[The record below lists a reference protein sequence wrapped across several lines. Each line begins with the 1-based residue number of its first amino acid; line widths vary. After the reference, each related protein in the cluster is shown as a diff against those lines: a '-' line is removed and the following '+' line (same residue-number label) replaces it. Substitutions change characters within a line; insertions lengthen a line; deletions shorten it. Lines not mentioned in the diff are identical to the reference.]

1 MHYLRLKPRFKP
13 VLLLAILLFSL
24 FSNAIAQSGQAYL
37 HGRVTDVQGKALPD
51 INIRLEGRNEPF
63 TSNASGHF
71 NIPDLTPGRY
81 IIYFSGIGYKRLQQS
96 LSIEAARTHEM
107 VFVLSADEVGLQQVE
122 ILGRKGS
129 SYKSDYT
136 FGATKTATYLKDVP
150 QAVSIVTKEL
160 MADRQM
166 DKAWEVTKMMSGVN
180 RYSNYNDIVIRGFR
194 TGENQPRLINGLR
207 AAFGYFDQPV
217 TANLERVEVIK
228 GPASALFGNAV
239 PGGTINFV
247 TKKPLAEKR
256 SGLTFSAGSFN
267 NLRAA
272 ADFTGPLSKDSTIL
286 FRLNAAYSNAESFR
300 SLQFSENF
308 MLAPSFSFMP
318 SKKTSIN
325 VDMVFSNNNS
335 RIDRGQPVFG
345 ASAAGDIFATPIS
358 LAIAAPNDFYKVR
371 NLQLNA
377 GMTHDFSENL
387 SLNLSYMKFGWDEKL
402 LEHRTSNIFAVDG
415 AGQEI
420 PSKVA
425 MQVFDRL
432 QKISSD
438 NINGFFRQKV
448 EHGIF
453 KHTILVGY
461 DHIQQIRPEGSSQNV
476 ARGYRNANNDGII
489 SSFDPANPGAY
500 LLDEAG
506 NPVPN
511 VAHFDLNN
519 VQYPIRNTDG
529 YLFSPTVF
537 APSKYMI
544 NAIYLQDQIAFN
556 KWQVLLGLR
565 QEFYTDFT
573 NHKLDAE
580 SKVTQSALIPR
591 VGLIYSL
598 TPTINLYS
606 TYTAGY
612 QPQSPSTFT
621 NPNNGGPFD
630 PSTSNMI
637 EGGAKGSFF
646 EDKLALNLSVYQIR
660 QKDVL
665 VTANDPVN
673 PDLLRQRGSEQS
685 RGFELEAVGN
695 ILPNLSVNAN
705 YAYNE
710 AIITRGL
717 VSEIGLQK
725 ANAPKHLANIWTKY
739 NFIQGKLSGLGFGA
753 GMNYSAQRN
762 TELFSLQLPAYTTF
776 DAAAYYTMDKLRFG
790 LNFNNVLNKKYWI
803 AGYNYTRI
811 FPGEPRN
818 MMISITKLF

>member
-1 MHYLRLKPRFKP
+1 MHDFQFRWLVKQAILP
-13 VLLLAILLFSL
+13 VLLLLSMITAR
-24 FSNAIAQSGQAYL
+24 AQSFNGSL
-37 HGRVTDVQGKALPD
+37 HGRVTDVQGKVLPD
-51 INIRLEGRNEPF
+51 INIRLENRNERF
-63 TSNASGHF
+63 SSNATGHF
-71 NIPDLTPGRY
+71 NIPQIKPGKY
-81 IIYFSGIGYKRLQQS
+81 VIFLSGIGYKRLQQTIT
-96 LSIEAARTHEM
+96 IEAGKVREL
-107 VFVLSADEVGLQQVE
+107 VFMLSADEFGLQQVE

-160 MADRQM
+160 IADRQM
-166 DKAWEVTKMMSGVN
+166 EKAWEVTKMMSGVN
-180 RYSNYNDIVIRGFR
+180 RYSNYNDLVIRGFR

-256 SGLTFSAGSFN
+256 SSLTFSGGSFN
-267 NLRAA
+267 TIRAA
-272 ADFTGPLSKDSTIL
+272 ADVTGPLVNDSTIL
-286 FRLNAAYSNAESFR
+286 FRVNAAYSNAESFR
-300 SLQFSENF
+300 SLQFSENV
-308 MLAPSFSFMP
+308 MLAPSFSFIP
-318 SKKTSIN
+318 SEKTSIN
-325 VDMVFSNNNS
+325 VDLVFSQNNS

-377 GMTHDFSENL
+377 GLTHDFSENL
-387 SLNLSYMKFGWDEKL
+387 SFNLSYMKFGWDEKL
-402 LEHRTSNIFAVDG
+402 LEHRTSNVFAVDG
-415 AGQEI
+415 QGQEV

-438 NINGFFRQKV
+438 NINGFFRQRIF
-448 EHGIF
+448 HGIF
-453 KHTILVGY
+453 KHTLLLGY

-476 ARGYRNANNDGII
+476 ARGYRNAGNDGVI
-489 SSFDPANPGAY
+489 SSFDPANSQTY

-519 VQYPIRNTDG
+519 VQYPIRNTDK

-537 APSKYMI
+537 APSKYTI
-544 NAIYLQDQIAFN
+544 NAIYLQDQIAFK

-573 NHKLDAE
+573 NHNLQSE
-580 SKVTQSALIPR
+580 SKVTQQALIPR
-591 VGLIYSL
+591 VGLIHSL
-598 TPTINLYS
+598 TPTINLYG

-612 QPQSPSTFT
+612 LPQSPSTFT

-637 EGGAKGSFF
+637 EAGAKGSFF
-646 EDKLALNLSVYQIR
+646 NDKLALNLSVYQIR
-660 QKDVL
+660 QNNVL
-665 VTANDPVN
+665 VNANDPVN
-673 PDLLRQRGSEQS
+673 PDLLRQRGAEQS

-695 ILPNLSVNAN
+695 ILSNLSINAN

-710 AIITRGL
+710 AVVTRGL
-717 VSEIGLQK
+717 PAEAGLQK
-725 ANAPKHLANIWTKY
+725 ANAPKHLANVWLKY
-739 NFIQGKLSGLGFGA
+739 SFIQGKLSGLGFGG
-753 GMNYSAQRN
+753 GMNYSARRN
-762 TELFSLQLPAYTTF
+762 TELFSLQLPSYTTV
-776 DAAAYYTMDKLRFG
+776 DMAAYYTMNKLRFG
-790 LNFNNVLNKKYWI
+790 MNMNNILDKKHWI

-811 FPGEPRN
+811 FPGSPRN
-818 MMISITKLF
+818 MMFSITKLF